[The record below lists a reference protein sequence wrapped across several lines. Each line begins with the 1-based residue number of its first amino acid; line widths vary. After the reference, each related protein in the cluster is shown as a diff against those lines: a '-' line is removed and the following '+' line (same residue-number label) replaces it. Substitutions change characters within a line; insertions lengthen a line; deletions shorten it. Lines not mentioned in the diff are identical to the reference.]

1 MTDFLQIYENGTHGQ
16 ADWKYF
22 GNGIIGTYFYDDP
35 NWPNLS
41 YASFAFIDL
50 DGNLYTHYH
59 DIIQEAI
66 NYAIPKYP
74 EWSHTDQINYV
85 TSVMR
90 NIVDTGIEEDITWY
104 KFAFMDNTTPS
115 QIQNVTGPWIEDAN
129 GVRYWGYFDTDY
141 PIISELRWRFDTSR
155 DIWETDQSA
164 RYSDLASGA
173 NFEEISDALPLYTVY
188 QDLEDYIEGDQ
199 EPPIDPPDEPA
210 DWEDDPINPSS
221 NYDNIISGFLSNFSV
236 LAEIDNTNLN
246 KIAQALNN
254 DVTIYNTTQEALA
267 KVVRA
272 LVQKNVSEGIL
283 SLKIVPIPEGGSLP
297 YKTGTAEKLFAPI
310 GVGDVYGKVLN
321 NTIKKYT
328 IGSQQIKPIY
338 NDYRDYMVEYSIY
351 LPFSGIHKLDADI
364 IVGTTL
370 IVKCDIDFLT
380 GGIMYH
386 IIIDDN
392 TTSRDIYTFTGDCAI
407 ELPITGVDY
416 SEKYQSIMNGVFS
429 GVGMLAGG
437 AMMGPGG
444 AAGAGMLMA
453 LGTMSGLQTAGNA
466 ALVKG
471 DYMQSGKLVPNS
483 SVLSPLYPYLII
495 SMPQDA
501 TPDIKAVKGLPC
513 HKTGL
518 LSQFTGFT
526 IASNVKLDGIP
537 YATDDD
543 KEIIRAMLKSGVYL

>member
-16 ADWKYF
+16 ADWKYY
-22 GNGIIGTYFYDDP
+22 GNGIIGARFFDDP
-35 NWPNLS
+35 NWSNLS
-41 YASFAFIDL
+41 YASITFIDL
-50 DGNLYTHYH
+50 DGSLYTYYH
-59 DIIQEAI
+59 DIINQAI
-66 NYAIPKYP
+66 QYAIPKYP

-90 NIVDTGIEEDITWY
+90 NILDTGIQEDIEWY
-104 KFAFMDNTTPS
+104 KFAFMDNTSGS
-115 QIQNVTGPWIEDAN
+115 QTQNVTGPFIEDEN
-129 GVRYWGYFDTDY
+129 GVRVWGLYGTDD
-141 PIISELRWRFDTSR
+141 PIISVLNWRFDTSS
-155 DIWETDQSA
+155 DLWETDQSN
-164 RYSDLASGA
+164 RYAALASGDD
-173 NFEEISDALPLYTVY
+173 FLEISEALPLYDDY
-188 QDLEDYIEGDQ
+188 NELEDYIEGDQ

-254 DVTIYNTTQEALA
+254 DVTIYNTTQEALS

-297 YKTGTAEKLFAPI
+297 YKTGIAEKLFAPI
-310 GVGDVYGKVLN
+310 GVGDVYGTVLN

-392 TTSRDIYTFTGDCAI
+392 ITSRDIYTFTGDCAI

-437 AMMGPGG
+437 AVMGPGG

-501 TPDIKAVKGLPC
+501 TPNIKAVKGLPC